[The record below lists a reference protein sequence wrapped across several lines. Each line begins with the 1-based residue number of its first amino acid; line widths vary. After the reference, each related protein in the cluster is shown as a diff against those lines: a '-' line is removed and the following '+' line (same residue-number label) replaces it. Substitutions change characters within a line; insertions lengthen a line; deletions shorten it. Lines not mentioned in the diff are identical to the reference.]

1 MPKES
6 GNQAFLN
13 RVLVNFTKF
22 GASALAFHRQL
33 PQSGGNMRIVVGS
46 GSSRDLK
53 HAELDRHLAIL
64 AQFVA
69 RVGCG
74 VGEGRN
80 LTLVLR
86 SASSSPA
93 QALII
98 KARDLARAGIG
109 AKVLVAALEPEIEL
123 RRLYACLSE
132 LSPRVPA
139 RELIR
144 WARNPRLLDAHEQAT
159 YGSSLCWWGDAM
171 RREADKRNALCL
183 FEDGSPASVRLGQ
196 MAFQALWSQSSV
208 VAERRLVGPAL
219 PKPSGAYERDAETVA
234 AVSALR
240 PSLQGWPLI
249 RH

>member
-1 MPKES
+1 
-6 GNQAFLN
+6 
-13 RVLVNFTKF
+13 
-22 GASALAFHRQL
+22 
-33 PQSGGNMRIVVGS
+33 MRIVVGS

-53 HAELDRHLAIL
+53 HAELDRHLEIL
-64 AQFVA
+64 AQFVS
-69 RVGCG
+69 RVECG
-74 VGEGRN
+74 VGEARK
-80 LTLVLR
+80 LTMVLR

-93 QALII
+93 HALIV
-98 KARDLARAGIG
+98 KARDLMRAGIV
-109 AKVLVAALEPEIEL
+109 AKVLVATLEPEVEL

-132 LSPRVPA
+132 LSPRDPA

-171 RREADKRNALCL
+171 RREADKRNALSL

-196 MAFQALWSQSSV
+196 FAFQALWFQSTV
-208 VAERRLVGPAL
+208 VAERRLIGPAL
-219 PKPSGAYERDAETVA
+219 PKPSGAYECDAETVA
-234 AVSALR
+234 AVSARR

>member
-1 MPKES
+1 
-6 GNQAFLN
+6 
-13 RVLVNFTKF
+13 
-22 GASALAFHRQL
+22 
-33 PQSGGNMRIVVGS
+33 
-46 GSSRDLK
+46 
-53 HAELDRHLAIL
+53 L

-69 RVGCG
+69 RVECG
-74 VGEGRN
+74 VGEARK
-80 LTLVLR
+80 LTMVLR

-93 QALII
+93 HALIV
-98 KARDLARAGIG
+98 KARDLMRAGIV
-109 AKVLVAALEPEIEL
+109 AKVLVATLEPEVEL

-132 LSPRVPA
+132 LSPRDPA

-171 RREADKRNALCL
+171 RREADKRNALSL

-196 MAFQALWSQSSV
+196 FAFQALWFQSTV
-208 VAERRLVGPAL
+208 VAERRLIGPAL

-234 AVSALR
+234 AMSARR